1 MKKLLLLNLILFSGP
16 ILFAQESLSQTVI
29 MSYVDGP
36 VSVSFSH
43 DGAFLAVAAPEG
55 DEPVIPQV
63 PGKISTALRPAA
75 TTAEIEV
82 YAVWLWDVEKG
93 EFITPQPLGHTAD
106 VTEELFAPN
115 VSFSPNSLLLAFASL
130 DKTVQLWDVETRSDL
145 ATLEGHTGEISRLA
159 FSPDGKILV
168 SGTVNGVIK
177 VWDVESHK
185 EVATLKGHTQAIYSA
200 AFSHDGTALA
210 TGAWNGIVRVWDMEN
225 HSEIATFGGYDSSV
239 LQGLLEVWFTPV
251 SFQPGGM
258 LLAYGAFDRLMLWDA
273 KARRDVATHENLTGI
288 YAIDFSPD
296 GRVIVSSSF
305 LGTKLWDTTTHRNIA
320 TLVEYQLE
328 DDVLFAPVVFSPIG
342 TILASTEFSDEER
355 TDTNVVIW
363 DVETTTKI
371 ASLPHPAGVWSLTFS
386 PDGTQLVSFDFDGF
400 VRLWDLATH
409 ISARSPDADFDGD
422 GTVGFG
428 DFLQFAAQF
437 GLSQGDAGYDAK
449 FDLDGNG
456 AIDFGDFVIFA
467 GAFGTS

>member
-29 MSYVDGP
+29 MSYVDGH

-43 DGAFLAVAAPEG
+43 DGAFLAVAAPVG
-55 DEPVIPQV
+55 DEPEIPQI
-63 PGKISTALRPAA
+63 PGKISPAFRPAV
-75 TTAEIEV
+75 TTSEVEV
-82 YAVWLWDVEKG
+82 YAVWLWDMKRR
-93 EFITPQPLGHTAD
+93 EFINPPLLVPAGD
-106 VTEELFAPN
+106 VSDEFYFPN
-115 VSFSPNSLLLAFASL
+115 VSFSPNSTLLALASL
-130 DKTVQLWDVETRSDL
+130 KTVKLWDVETRTDPV
-145 ATLEGHTGEISRLA
+145 TLEGHTGEISRLA
-159 FSPDGKILV
+159 FSPDGKTLV
-168 SGTVNGVIK
+168 SGAVNGVIK
-177 VWDVESHK
+177 VWDVESYK
-185 EVATLKGHTQAIYSA
+185 EVATLRGHTQAIYSA
-200 AFSHDGTALA
+200 AFSRDGTALA

-239 LQGLLEVWFTPV
+239 LQGLLEGWFTPV

-258 LLAYGAFDRLMLWDA
+258 LLAYGAFDRLRLWDA
-273 KARRDVATHENLTGI
+273 KARRDVTTLENLTGI
-288 YAIDFSPD
+288 NAIDFSPD
-296 GRVIVSSSF
+296 GRMIVSSSF
-305 LGTKLWDTTTHRNIA
+305 LGTKLWDTTTYRNIA
-320 TLVEYQLE
+320 ALVEYQLE
-328 DDVLFAPVVFSPIG
+328 DDFLLAPVVFSPIG

-363 DVETTTKI
+363 DVETITKI

-467 GAFGTS
+467 GAFGKS